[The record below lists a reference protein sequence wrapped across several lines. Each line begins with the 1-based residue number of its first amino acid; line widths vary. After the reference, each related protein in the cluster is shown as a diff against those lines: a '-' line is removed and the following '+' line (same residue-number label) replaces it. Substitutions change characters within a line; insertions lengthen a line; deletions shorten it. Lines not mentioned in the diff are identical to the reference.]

1 MNFFLLTQLKWRMK
15 WRNLF
20 KSRMKGHN
28 LIKSRM
34 KGHNPSIM
42 RLESKAGL
50 KPHAVRNILTGKSRQ
65 HSAVNLQAIADVL
78 NCSVKDLLTPPPI
91 LEDGTTNFSIKK
103 ILQTKY
109 SEVPNRNLLSETI
122 KVVESLI
129 QKKDI
134 TIDQFFMYVKEV
146 YIQSVQQD
154 PTKVEKE
161 FAAWFVGL
169 DDE

>member
-1 MNFFLLTQLKWRMK
+1 MNSFLVTQLKWRLK

-20 KSRMKGHN
+20 KSRMKRHN
-28 LIKSRM
+28 L
-34 KGHNPSIM
+34 SIG
-42 RLESKAGL
+42 RTESKANL
-50 KPHAVRNILTGKSRQ
+50 NPHAVRNILTGKSNQ
-65 HSAVNLQAIADVL
+65 SSAVNLQKISDIL
-78 NCSVKDLLTPPPI
+78 GCSIKDLLSEPPI
-91 LEDGTTNFSIKK
+91 LEDGATNFSIKK
-103 ILQTKY
+103 VLQTKY